1 MAINITNIVD
11 AINAKNTNADSNT
24 SDTEIRLINTAITL
38 LNSTDGVITYKSRAE
53 LPAPDSD
60 NNGQF
65 IFIPASNQAFV
76 DSYGDGIFYWSSGDS
91 WNPLQLTKEVDAAAA
106 FIGAITE
113 IPSRNNMGV
122 NTGYTSG
129 GRDYPN
135 TSLNVIQKWPFA
147 ADGTSTDVGD
157 LTQARYQG
165 GGSASATHGYYAG
178 GTRPSTYN
186 IIDKF
191 PMIAD
196 ANATDV
202 GNLTRTTRYLAGSSS
217 LENGYALGGN
227 PLPSSGYEIG
237 KYSFS
242 TDGNSTDVGNLTVND
257 QYRTGT
263 ASSTHGYVHGGT
275 PPQQNIIEKFSFS
288 ADGNAT
294 DVGNLTST
302 TYASAGSNS
311 DTHGYR
317 MGGYPLVNTIDKY
330 SFATDGNATDAGDL
344 IRTQRFLNG
353 TSSASH
359 GYAFG
364 GQYSAPGPAI
374 FNSDIQKFEFAS
386 DGDATDVGDLLDAI
400 HSSAQ
405 NQAI

>member
-1 MAINITNIVD
+1 MALNITNIVD
-11 AINAKNTNADSNT
+11 AVNAKNNNADSNT

-38 LNSTDGVITYKSRAE
+38 LNGTDGVITYRSREE

-76 DSYGDGIFYWSSGDS
+76 DSYGDGVYFWSSGDS

-113 IPSRNNMGV
+113 IPSRNNMGLI
-122 NTGYTSG
+122 TGYTSG

-147 ADGTSTDVGD
+147 ADGNSTDVGD
-157 LTQARYQG
+157 LTQQRYEG
-165 GGSASATHGYYAG
+165 AGAASTTHGYYAG

-202 GNLTRTTRYLAGSSS
+202 GNLSTNKRYLAGTSSD
-217 LENGYALGGN
+217 ENGYALGGN
-227 PLPSSGYEIG
+227 PLPSAGYQID

-242 TDGNSTDVGNLTVND
+242 TDGNATDIGDLTVND

-263 ASSTHGYVHGGT
+263 ASTTHGYVHGGT

-288 ADGNAT
+288 VDGDAT

-311 DTHGYR
+311 ASHGYR
-317 MGGYPLVNTIDKY
+317 MGGYPNTNTIDKY

-344 IRTQRFLNG
+344 IRSNRFING
-353 TSSASH
+353 TSSLDY

-364 GQYSAPGPAI
+364 GQYSPPGSAV
-374 FNSDIQKFEFAS
+374 FTNVIQKFQFSS

-400 HSSAQ
+400 QSSAQ
-405 NQAI
+405 NQAV